1 LWWAFFV
8 HKNKIKF
15 IYKIYRQAYI
25 FVLYLIHKLRTQLQ
39 QSNGSKGENNMFKK
53 MGLLKLGGCV
63 LALGLLNAVINP
75 EDKDVEVKKEV
86 QVVEEIK
93 NEVDYNT
100 LEIEDIEEV
109 ILSVVKEKTNKKKD
123 RIVSIEVSNENYL
136 FVDLNANSYDST
148 NNLLTYS
155 SKIYNELKKFKSAE
169 QINIVWHAIG
179 INDTGNEVELEVV
192 KTGFSKEALNKINFE
207 KFPTKSY
214 KKYSLPYF
222 VQPGW

>member
-1 LWWAFFV
+1 
-8 HKNKIKF
+8 
-15 IYKIYRQAYI
+15 
-25 FVLYLIHKLRTQLQ
+25 
-39 QSNGSKGENNMFKK
+39 MFKK

-63 LALGLLNAVINP
+63 LALGLFNAIINTDD
-75 EDKDVEVKKEV
+75 EKELKKEV
-86 QVVEEIK
+86 QVVEEVK
-93 NEVDYNT
+93 NEIDYNA